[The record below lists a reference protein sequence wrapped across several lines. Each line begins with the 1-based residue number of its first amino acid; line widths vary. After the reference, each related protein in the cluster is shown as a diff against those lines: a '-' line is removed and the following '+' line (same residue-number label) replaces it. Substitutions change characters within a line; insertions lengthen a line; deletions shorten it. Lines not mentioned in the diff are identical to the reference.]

1 MKRIRREK
9 EDNHIFQMYYYFD
22 SLHPHIP
29 SPNEIQMSKWET
41 MFMIGVAAL
50 STFAL
55 LDLSWPFSAEV

>member
-1 MKRIRREK
+1 
-9 EDNHIFQMYYYFD
+9 MYYYFD